1 MHQNTERRV
10 IAFVNSVA
18 NRCTKCLHRNEEN
31 CRGCLSLWAN
41 SILTD
46 IEADRDGLSK
56 HIDYSIGARTSKI
69 IMILTRAKHA
79 LLSRDI
85 DLGGICSFQLKL
97 WTLKK
102 LCKRGILGRRIA
114 TSKNG
119 RHTYYYFLKSD
130 KTNQETKHRDEKKNN

>member
-18 NRCTKCLHRNEEN
+18 SRCTKCLHLNEEN

-69 IMILTRAKHA
+69 IMTLTREKRE
-79 LLSRDI
+79 LLSREI

-102 LCKRGILGRRIA
+102 LCKRGILGRRVA

-119 RHTYYYFLKSD
+119 RHTYYYFLKSQAD
-130 KTNQETKHRDEKKNN
+130 RTGRKKI

>member
-1 MHQNTERRV
+1 MRENTERRV

-18 NRCTKCLHRNEEN
+18 GRCTKCLHRNEEN

-56 HIDYSIGARTSKI
+56 DVDYSIGARTAKI
-69 IMILTRAKHA
+69 IMALTRAKRE
-79 LLSRDI
+79 LLSREI

-102 LCKRGILGRRIA
+102 LCKRGILGRRVA

-119 RHTYYYFLKSD
+119 RRTYYYFLKSKTD
-130 KTNQETKHRDEKKNN
+130 KAERRKI